1 MVLFSYIQYTE
12 MQYWFGSGSKYE
24 DKINEHWHYIKEIGG
39 EIRSKMPTLIYDTQA
54 LFIVSNILKQSSIE
68 TFIPIK

>member
-1 MVLFSYIQYTE
+1 MVLFSYIQYME

-39 EIRSKMPTLIYDTQA
+39 RKKVKTANPNLWHTA
-54 LFIVSNILKQSSIE
+54 LFIVNNILKQSSIE

>member
-1 MVLFSYIQYTE
+1 MVLFSYIQYME

-39 EIRSKMPTLIYDTQA
+39 GNKVKNANPNLWHTSFVYSE
-54 LFIVSNILKQSSIE
+54 
-68 TFIPIK
+68 

>member
-39 EIRSKMPTLIYDTQA
+39 K
-54 LFIVSNILKQSSIE
+54 
-68 TFIPIK
+68 